1 MLVGQAAHHHAFGLV
16 SPRDSFVPVRLLCC
30 WVFSVSVI
38 FSLDEFSFPL
48 FLPPFSRLV
57 YGGFF
62 PANPISTTV
71 VVHRSWWSARFSRP
85 TNTPGAPAL
94 IRCLIKI
101 AYSTIS
107 APNPAV
113 VRSTFVVV
121 ALRKTD
127 KLPHLAPLPVV
138 HLAASRSLGPS
149 PVCMVS
155 RPVRRRAFKPPR
167 KPSHETPLGMS
178 PRDHSSP
185 PPSSQVSADPG
196 GLMTAWKSRTL
207 WTTVVLFVLLFVTPG
222 TCGTSVPAV
231 FVYTEGTENERI
243 KYYFRVR
250 IDHNVKKQF
259 SVDPFVC
266 FFPCDFIRL
275 Y

>member
-101 AYSTIS
+101 AYSTYLRSESGGRPKHVRSSRS
-107 APNPAV
+107 AKNGQTPPPRSLARRSSGRVPFPGPVTRVHGQPPCPPSRVQAAPETVARDAAWHVAARSFIAAAV
-113 VRSTFVVV
+113 VTGFGRP
-121 ALRKTD
+121 RRTD
-127 KLPHLAPLPVV
+127 DCLEVSDPLD
-138 HLAASRSLGPS
+138 H
-149 PVCMVS
+149 
-155 RPVRRRAFKPPR
+155 RRAVRAAVCHTRYVWNVGPGSFRIHRRNGKR
-167 KPSHETPLGMS
+167 KNKILFSCTD
-178 PRDHSSP
+178 R
-185 PPSSQVSADPG
+185 SQC
-196 GLMTAWKSRTL
+196 KK
-207 WTTVVLFVLLFVTPG
+207 TV
-222 TCGTSVPAV
+222 
-231 FVYTEGTENERI
+231 
-243 KYYFRVR
+243 
-250 IDHNVKKQF
+250 
-259 SVDPFVC
+259 
-266 FFPCDFIRL
+266 
-275 Y
+275 